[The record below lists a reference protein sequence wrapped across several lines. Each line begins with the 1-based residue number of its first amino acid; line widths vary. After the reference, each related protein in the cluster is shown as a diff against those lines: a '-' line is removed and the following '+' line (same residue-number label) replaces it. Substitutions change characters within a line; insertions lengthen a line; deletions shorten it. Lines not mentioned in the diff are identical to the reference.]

1 MDMSSLQESSTLRAP
16 LSTSIV
22 ASPQNYLFLG
32 NPGTGKSTL
41 INCLA
46 GAAIFKSGLSYG
58 GGLTKEF
65 QTRIHDNVQYMDTPG
80 LADRNIQEKAAA
92 AITEALRQ
100 SGTYKLFFMVR
111 LENGR
116 VVSDDLATIEIV
128 LSSIELDE
136 IPFAVIVNNVKKRQY
151 TKMMEK
157 SADYLKVVTLI
168 NSINHTTPHIVFIP
182 VIGDLDEED
191 NAVTKLPVDVE
202 RFIREAPGVQIPPH
216 VVKPIKIEDFK
227 KVSETLRGEQEQLLN
242 DKVLLERRLAELM
255 KESNSF
261 GSVLCK
267 MGGFSSSTMAGYLPF
282 RGGQSTR
289 HPDVFNPRRGT
300 NLNTGVAAPQAINQQ
315 TTTLSPMICYSK
327 PDTALATSE
336 IETRTTGA
344 AYSSGAASI
353 TPEEKTQ
360 LTPTSQQIQTMEMTH
375 IKSGEKIQQCHH
387 RAHELKNEAVNRLVE
402 TGVISHDS
410 ISNAPALEK
419 MPQVGDPVEHTVL
432 KTPLQTPHL
441 DEDGDEKMLPTPQA
455 ACSF

>member
-1 MDMSSLQESSTLRAP
+1 MSIHPPPEVVST
-16 LSTSIV
+16 
-22 ASPQNYLFLG
+22 QNYLFLG

-242 DKVLLERRLAELM
+242 DKMLLERRLAELM
-255 KESNSF
+255 ENSYSFWDIF
-261 GSVLCK
+261 GKLRACLVSAADCLTPS
-267 MGGFSSSTMAGYLPF
+267 MILNIGQHAAGN
-282 RGGQSTR
+282 TIM
-289 HPDVFNPRRGT
+289 GT
-300 NLNTGVAAPQAINQQ
+300 NPQMNDQLKAEDYQVHPGEIN
-315 TTTLSPMICYSK
+315 
-327 PDTALATSE
+327 
-336 IETRTTGA
+336 
-344 AYSSGAASI
+344 
-353 TPEEKTQ
+353 
-360 LTPTSQQIQTMEMTH
+360 
-375 IKSGEKIQQCHH
+375 HH
-387 RAHELKNEAVNRLVE
+387 AE
-402 TGVISHDS
+402 
-410 ISNAPALEK
+410 
-419 MPQVGDPVEHTVL
+419 
-432 KTPLQTPHL
+432 
-441 DEDGDEKMLPTPQA
+441 
-455 ACSF
+455 